1 MMRLR
6 TGEKRVLKTCFFLIF
21 ALCVF
26 TPAFA
31 AGDSAPSQYSLGDQ
45 TLSLNVGPLVPLF
58 LLGGNPNVGS
68 LNLSVGGMGSID
80 WGAYLSAHWRIGAS
94 LGGAFA
100 FDPNFTALL
109 MVPIIAKVSYLF
121 EFYPFEVPV
130 TFGAGM
136 NILKYSADSTI
147 DLLLKPGTGIFYAY
161 NSSWSFGL
169 NLNYWWDMQFV
180 KETLE
185 GGLTVGNFL
194 EISLSA
200 LYHY

>member
-1 MMRLR
+1 MICLSS
-6 TGEKRVLKTCFFLIF
+6 
-21 ALCVF
+21 ALTLGVF

-45 TLSLNVGPLVPLF
+45 TLSLNVGAFIPLF

-68 LNLSVGGMGSID
+68 LNLSFGGMGSID
-80 WGAYLSAHWRIGAS
+80 WAAYLSAHWRIGAS

-100 FDPNFTALL
+100 FDPNYTALL

-121 EFYPFEVPV
+121 EFYPLEIPL

-136 NILKYSADSTI
+136 NIVKYSADSTI
-147 DLLLKPGTGIFYAY
+147 DLLLKPENGIFWAY

-169 NLNYWWDMQFV
+169 NLNYWWDMQFTNTSSNGFV
-180 KETLE
+180 A
-185 GGLTVGNFL
+185 GNFL
-194 EISLSA
+194 EVSISA